1 MDVTLRRRPANHQVG
16 GAVGGFDAEHDWVGS
31 RRRMAI
37 IGSQDLLV
45 GLALVL
51 FFFGAKRLP
60 EIARSLGKSM
70 QEFKKGISGE
80 AEESETS
87 APRSCASCKTPLDAA
102 WTHCPRCGTVALP

>member
-1 MDVTLRRRPANHQVG
+1 M
-16 GAVGGFDAEHDWVGS
+16 
-31 RRRMAI
+31 

-60 EIARSLGKSM
+60 EMARSLGKSM

-80 AEESETS
+80 AEEGESSQVAIPAVVTTS
-87 APRSCASCKTPLDAA
+87 APRTCASCKTPLDPA
-102 WTHCPRCGTVALP
+102 WTHCPRCGTAAPS